1 MKQRRKRTSTK
12 RIDLKKDQIIP
23 FDELFELAKPE
34 MNKIVKA
41 FGATKVHELLDAK
54 IEGDKLNGCIYGHL
68 TGSCNS
74 PEAVKF
80 INENVKVHIY
90 HHRDKKLLIGTMRS
104 GKYFTP
110 LEEFI
115 FPSKVEYM
123 FDDVEEIYSMDSYL
137 ERINKVKEYLKNLI
151 DVPVNEKL

>member
-1 MKQRRKRTSTK
+1 MMMKKKTFTK
-12 RIDLKKDQIIP
+12 RIDLEKDEAIP

-34 MNKIVKA
+34 MDEIVKA

-54 IEGDKLNGCIYGHL
+54 IEGDRFDRCIYGHL
-68 TGSCNS
+68 TGDCNS

-80 INENVKVHIY
+80 ISKNVKVHIY
-90 HHRDKKLLIGTMRS
+90 HYRDKYLPIERCE
-104 GKYFTP
+104 KYFTP
-110 LEEFI
+110 LEGFI

-151 DVPVNEKL
+151 DLPVNEKL

>member
-12 RIDLKKDQIIP
+12 RIDLKKNQIIP

-41 FGATKVHELLDAK
+41 FGATKVYELLDAK
-54 IEGDKLNGCIYGHL
+54 IEGDKFDRCIYGHL

-74 PEAVKF
+74 PEAVEF
-80 INENVKVHIY
+80 ISKNVKVHIY
-90 HHRDKKLLIGTMRS
+90 HHKDEKVPIETRS

-110 LEEFI
+110 LEGFI
-115 FPSKVEYM
+115 FPSDVEYM
-123 FDDVEEIYSMDSYL
+123 FDDIGEIYSMDSYL
-137 ERINKVKEYLKNLI
+137 ERIIKVKEYLKNLM
-151 DVPVNEKL
+151 DKPVNKKL

>member
-1 MKQRRKRTSTK
+1 MMMKKKTFTK
-12 RIDLKKDQIIP
+12 RIDLEKDEAIP

-34 MNKIVKA
+34 MDEIVKA
-41 FGATKVHELLDAK
+41 FGATKVYELLDAK
-54 IEGDKLNGCIYGHL
+54 IEGDSLNGCIYGHL

-80 INENVKVHIY
+80 ISKNVKVHIY
-90 HHRDKKLLIGTMRS
+90 HYRNKKLPIGTRS